1 MKTALNTKILCALAA
16 LCVLLGLCGCS
27 EADYAVIAEG
37 KAGELRWVLEDN
49 GCLSFTGNGAIP
61 GVEYTF
67 NTETGLT
74 DTVYPAWYEHRN
86 GITEVIIGS
95 GIDSV
100 SMNAFMNFPSLTRI
114 DFAAT
119 VSRIDGYAVTG
130 CSSLRRVIIRCPN
143 VDMEKYCIGYTGG
156 TADSSL
162 ADVVFEGVRGSQA
175 ESYADL
181 CGARFS
187 RL

>member
-1 MKTALNTKILCALAA
+1 MKTALNTKIICALAA
-16 LCVLLGLCGCS
+16 ICLLLGLFGCS
-27 EADYAVIAEG
+27 GADSTVIAEG
-37 KAGELRWVLEDN
+37 KTGELRWVLEDN

-67 NTETGLT
+67 NTGTGLT
-74 DTVYPAWYEHRN
+74 DTVYPAWYEHRDS
-86 GITEVIIGS
+86 ITEVIIGS

-100 SMNAFMNFPSLTRI
+100 SMNAFMYFPSLTRI

-130 CSSLRRVIIRCPN
+130 CDSLRRVIVRCPA
-143 VDMEKYCIGYTGG
+143 VEMEKFCIGYTGG
-156 TADSSL
+156 TADGNL
-162 ADVVFEGVRGSQA
+162 ADVVFEGVPGSQT
-175 ESYADL
+175 ESYAKG

-187 RL
+187 KL